1 MPLLSNLKIAKT
13 ISVKQTLVNLIAEQ
27 AELDDEFLPSPDN
40 VAGFL
45 QCVRLALPYFS
56 AYIGSTP
63 FANYICLLVITK
75 LKEIEELEGG
85 AELSLDIIKLLAEL
99 SPFLSEDE
107 QNKECAEIIHKVL
120 LEYIPLPL
128 PADVENGCQSDEP
141 DLKFTH
147 IECLLFVFSHFL
159 KHCPEFLTAAD
170 NAQRFRDLKARLQF
184 LARGVQSGIK
194 TFRESLVSNKSK
206 ETKAEETKMK
216 AIALRTMNN
225 INTLIKDL
233 FRTPPTFKTSVT
245 LSWKPVTTANVAVK
259 RESEGMISEE
269 KKMKRDYKSGRE
281 LYQPPG
287 GKYSTNIHFPPSRGS
302 NFYSRGRGGKRFY

>member
-99 SPFLSEDE
+99 SPFSLRM
-107 QNKECAEIIHKVL
+107 NKIK
-120 LEYIPLPL
+120 
-128 PADVENGCQSDEP
+128 N
-141 DLKFTH
+141 
-147 IECLLFVFSHFL
+147 
-159 KHCPEFLTAAD
+159 HCPEFLTAAD

-233 FRTPPTFKTSVT
+233 FRTPPTFKTCHSFMET
-245 LSWKPVTTANVAVK
+245 SDNCQCCSQT
-259 RESEGMISEE
+259 
-269 KKMKRDYKSGRE
+269 
-281 LYQPPG
+281 
-287 GKYSTNIHFPPSRGS
+287 
-302 NFYSRGRGGKRFY
+302 